1 MSLRANDL
9 LDLVK
14 PVFEVDSY
22 ASKMGN
28 DKDVVVLSFTV
39 EQKEPAD
46 DLVAFCEMGYSFVLD
61 ADVTPGEL
69 DDGTYKVFVEI
80 QRNKH
85 ISEQIDELLDGVKK
99 LTGHNDLRFR
109 YYKSFKSLPADQTTL
124 EETIPSDANSYE
136 MSIQENTMNNFTNF
150 FSKSTID
157 SVTSLNENSIKF
169 KKVYAEPL
177 AMRVLDFGSRQDVYS
192 RLQGPI
198 GISSSDISE
207 CLWLTKYLGNY
218 NITKIGSAFVF
229 ENEGYAVALERI

>member
-1 MSLRANDL
+1 MSLRARDL
-9 LDLVK
+9 VDLVK
-14 PVFEVDSY
+14 PVFEIDSY

-39 EQKEPAD
+39 DQKEPAD

-80 QRNKH
+80 QRSKH
-85 ISEQIDELLDGVKK
+85 VGEQINELLDGVKK
-99 LTGHNDLRFR
+99 LTGHDDLRFR
-109 YYKSFKSLPADQTTL
+109 YYKSFKSLPADLSTL
-124 EETIPSDANSYE
+124 EETIPSDSASYE
-136 MSIQENTMNNFTNF
+136 TSIQENTMNNFTNF

-157 SVTSLNENSIKF
+157 SVTSLNEDSIKF

-177 AMRVLDFGSRQDVYS
+177 KMKVLDFGSRQDVYG

-198 GISSSDISE
+198 GISSNDISE